1 MQDYTPAA
9 LQELVRLTTQAESE
23 QARIMAI
30 KELFDR
36 AYGKSSQH
44 VESEQQVTV
53 DYNRAREELRDL
65 VIKLAAHPFQHRGI
79 SADRL

>member
-1 MQDYTPAA
+1 
-9 LQELVRLTTQAESE
+9 
-23 QARIMAI
+23 MAI

-44 VESEQQVTV
+44 VESEQHVTGGLWGK
-53 DYNRAREELRDL
+53 AREELRDL

-79 SADRL
+79 SADRV